1 MPLWN
6 YAKNIT
12 KTPNLMG
19 VAVVVKVYQKKV
31 IIWVILEEYAGVFR
45 YRGRKDR
52 RRSGKI
58 LCKGSVVELEL
69 EIKCSM

>member
-6 YAKNIT
+6 SAKNIT

-31 IIWVILEEYAGVFR
+31 IIWVILEEYAGGFR
-45 YRGRKDR
+45 YKGRKDM

-58 LCKGSVVELEL
+58 LCKGPVVELEL
-69 EIKCSM
+69 EIKCSV